1 MEPGEIIVCLLL
13 ALIYKG
19 VICMFKKKEPPS
31 KDKLLFLEVKKV
43 LIHLS
48 QSQQQSLE
56 FKEGIKKVL
65 VVINLL
71 EKNLK

>member
-1 MEPGEIIVCLLL
+1 
-13 ALIYKG
+13 
-19 VICMFKKKEPPS
+19 MFKKKAASS

-48 QSQQQSLE
+48 SSQQQSLE
-56 FKEGIKKVL
+56 FRQGIKKVL